1 MPQKN
6 ATFSQQFVSYSG
18 SCTIFLTAPL
28 SKIAATLKP
37 LGQHSPILN
46 PPEELSCSHLLAWP
60 FSWCFVRI
68 QTTRISHSPWQ
79 RVGMKQVWASAFW
92 DSEAAACLLHAPP
105 CSLFSLWADCNRKSA
120 QTLEDKRCDSS
131 GCSYSYCTQVCV
143 TKNNRD
149 YAARESAFLFQRP
162 QYKIIAVFFRSAFAF
177 SYVFVCLF
185 YHKFPCSSI

>member
-1 MPQKN
+1 
-6 ATFSQQFVSYSG
+6 
-18 SCTIFLTAPL
+18 
-28 SKIAATLKP
+28 
-37 LGQHSPILN
+37 
-46 PPEELSCSHLLAWP
+46 
-60 FSWCFVRI
+60 
-68 QTTRISHSPWQ
+68 
-79 RVGMKQVWASAFW
+79 MKQMWASAFW

-177 SYVFVCLF
+177 SYVFVFVLPEISLQLHLISALF
-185 YHKFPCSSI
+185 SLVICPKKKNQASYVSTACAVWFMGG